1 MSKMIFLEGD
11 LLFFTYQCSV
21 WYNKKE
27 TSEDRVDKEKW
38 SVK

>member
-1 MSKMIFLEGD
+1 MSKMILLEKRFT
-11 LLFFTYQCSV
+11 FFTYQCNV